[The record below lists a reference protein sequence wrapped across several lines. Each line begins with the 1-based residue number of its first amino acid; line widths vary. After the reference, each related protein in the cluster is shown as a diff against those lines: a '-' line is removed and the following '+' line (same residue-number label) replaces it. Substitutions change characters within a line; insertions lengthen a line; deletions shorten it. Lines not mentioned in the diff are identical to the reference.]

1 MSNFEKLI
9 FSSDIIF
16 WDFDGVIKKSNQ
28 VKNDAFFNLF
38 DGIKLEQKKFI
49 LNHHLRNQ
57 GLSRFKK
64 IPLYM
69 NYLGINTEDKNV
81 HLYLSKFSKL
91 VFDGVVNSDWVEGV
105 IKILSEFQES
115 ILVTATPQD
124 EIEKIVEKI
133 EISKFFKKI
142 YGSPKTKIECIENYI
157 QDKDLDL
164 GNCLLIGDSKSDLD
178 CANHFK
184 MNFLFIKNEHN
195 KHILLNSNIPQIENF
210 L

>member
-142 YGSPKTKIECIENYI
+142 YGSPKTKYECIENYI
-157 QDKDLDL
+157 QDKDL
-164 GNCLLIGDSKSDLD
+164 
-178 CANHFK
+178 
-184 MNFLFIKNEHN
+184 
-195 KHILLNSNIPQIENF
+195 ILVIAY
-210 L
+210 